1 MARPPYGDCRPIT
14 AGISLASVSNPP
26 VTHNARI
33 GRCRVNRAKRC
44 PARMRGRDNVATDQ
58 GPGGLE
64 QESVAEAVVMG
75 QGATDPVIELDERG
89 IDLLKSW
96 AHPCTEFRAAMQPDG
111 SIVLHP
117 MSAHDADLWR
127 SGLVDEIIENF
138 SRPERMIRLKADKL

>member
-1 MARPPYGDCRPIT
+1 
-14 AGISLASVSNPP
+14 
-26 VTHNARI
+26 
-33 GRCRVNRAKRC
+33 
-44 PARMRGRDNVATDQ
+44 
-58 GPGGLE
+58 
-64 QESVAEAVVMG
+64 MG

-89 IDLLKSW
+89 IDLLRSW
-96 AHPCTEFRAAMQPDG
+96 VHPCTEVRAAMQPDG